1 MAVLGTTDITTTK
14 VRNALGEN
22 THDVGS
28 LCKSSKI
35 NMWSKR
41 KPVRRAV
48 DFIADPNEVGKTLDH
63 KWGLTLAGFKGVISD
78 GNDDDRRTEY
88 NRPNGGSSQPYR
100 LGDFRGYN
108 HEAKIPLSIPPLGP
122 DRPIYRKP
130 FTISAIATM
139 DDPDSL
145 TLLDFGLRLGCYVY
159 DHETDTFLG
168 SASAKHNGGIDVE
181 IDLTNYAS
189 VDYVDVYFFLT
200 DTYKEWGAGGIST
213 KYEPFRPESGI
224 LKVNMDWKNIQ
235 LSNDS
240 SGYPK
245 ITQFNITHDPGI
257 NSQNQFINIEVET
270 YLYAA
275 PPVGSRGD
283 LTIRIT
289 HIEDGNLK
297 LDTYFTLIITQ
308 VETVVTFT
316 KSANWAVPGR
326 EYTAMIWMGN
336 MSGSN
341 DKECTFTALMEV

>member
-63 KWGLTLAGFKGVISD
+63 KWGLSLANFTGITSD
-78 GNDDDRRTEY
+78 GSDDDRRTVY

-108 HEAKIPLSIPPLGP
+108 HEATIPLEIPSRSTLQ
-122 DRPIYRKP
+122 PIYRKP
-130 FTISAIATM
+130 FMLSAIAAM
-139 DDPDSL
+139 DDLYSL

-168 SASAKHNGGIDVE
+168 SASASSDGGVDVT
-181 IDLTNYAS
+181 IDLTDYVN

-200 DTYKEWGAGGIST
+200 DTYKEWGTGGIST
-213 KYEPFRPESGI
+213 KYEPFRPESGL
-224 LKVNMDWKNIQ
+224 LKVNSDWIGIQ
-235 LSNDS
+235 LLDPGS
-240 SGYPK
+240 SGYPA
-245 ITQFNITHDPGI
+245 ITYFNITHDPRLQQI
-257 NSQNQFINIEVET
+257 DIMVKT
-270 YLYAA
+270 YLWAA
-275 PPVGSRGD
+275 PPVGTNGD
-283 LTIRIT
+283 LFVRIT
-289 HIEDGNLK
+289 HIENGNLT
-297 LDTYFTLIITQ
+297 LDANISRNITQ
-308 VETVVTFT
+308 VNTIVTFT
-316 KSANWAVPGR
+316 QSATWAVPGR
-326 EYTAMIWMGN
+326 VYTAMIWMGDS
-336 MSGSN
+336 MSGARDN
-341 DKECTFTALMEV
+341 ECSFIALMEV